1 MIQLYQS
8 WSLRQALLT
17 GPLDHSCMVAISSG
31 SVIIHSMMK
40 KRKTNHYQAMRA
52 IAKEY
57 GLPGLLRG
65 YVHNGRFYLKIRTK

>member
-1 MIQLYQS
+1 
-8 WSLRQALLT
+8 
-17 GPLDHSCMVAISSG
+17 
-31 SVIIHSMMK
+31 MK

>member
-1 MIQLYQS
+1 ML
-8 WSLRQALLT
+8 
-17 GPLDHSCMVAISSG
+17 
-31 SVIIHSMMK
+31 K

-57 GLPGLLRG
+57 GLPDLLRG